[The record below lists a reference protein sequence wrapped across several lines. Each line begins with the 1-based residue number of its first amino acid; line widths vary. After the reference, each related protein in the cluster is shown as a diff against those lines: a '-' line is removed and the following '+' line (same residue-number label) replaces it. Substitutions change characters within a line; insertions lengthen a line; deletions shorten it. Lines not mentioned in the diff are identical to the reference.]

1 MLPHRVVT
9 DGLLS
14 DAQLESVVLA
24 GQAHDRHLEARYR
37 IGSSWETVHRC
48 KDETTGGACSGSD
61 HDNAVQDGETFSD
74 PVRFRRGWMLGDG
87 TGCGKGRQVAAIILD
102 HWLRG
107 RRRALWL
114 SQSDKL
120 LEDARRDWTAL
131 GGKEDHVIL
140 LGKFRQG
147 AEIPQDAGI
156 LFATYATLRSPTR
169 QGRASRLDQI
179 VGWLAG
185 GMTERDRHGFDGVI
199 VFDEAH
205 AMANAAGS
213 KGARGEVKPSAQG
226 RAGLRLQNALPDARI
241 AYVSATGATTVP
253 GLAYAGCLGLW
264 AAGETPFETR
274 SDFVQAMEA
283 GGVAAMEVVA
293 RDLKALG
300 LYQARALAFDGVEVD
315 ILVHPLTPEQRRIYN
330 SYAGAFK
337 VIHANIEAA
346 LIVGEGIETVL
357 SIVTV
362 LPRTAAAAALS
373 AGSLGAFAPP
383 PGVSR
388 ILIAQD
394 NDPAGERAAQ
404 RLAARCSA
412 TGLAA
417 IVLIPEHG
425 DFNDD
430 LMALGP
436 GVLAA
441 RLAPLLASAPP
452 PPPAPDE
459 EAGARD
465 R

>member
-1 MLPHRVVT
+1 MTLANIRGRAALDNSRPGSHDSPH
-9 DGLLS
+9 
-14 DAQLESVVLA
+14 
-24 GQAHDRHLEARYR
+24 HDRHRHAPKTRPRGGRHPPMSGPTATEIAAALGERAEDVCRRYLPRGRKHGRYWTAGDITGAPGRSLFVRLRPPGQPGKWTDAAAGTHGDLLDLIQVHTGGGLGPALAEARAFLALPPM
-37 IGSSWETVHRC
+37 VA
-48 KDETTGGACSGSD
+48 TTNDQPGAVPAASERT
-61 HDNAVQDGETFSD
+61 AAA
-74 PVRFRRGWMLGDG
+74 RRLWRACRPIDG
-87 TGCGKGRQVAAIILD
+87 TLAEAYLYARGISRGRFPALRFHPNLNYREQNTTRRFPALVAAVSEPATDAAEGAITGI
-102 HWLRG
+102 HRTWLGPG
-107 RRRALWL
+107 RPA
-114 SQSDKL
+114 K
-120 LEDARRDWTAL
+120 
-131 GGKEDHVIL
+131 
-140 LGKFRQG
+140 
-147 AEIPQDAGI
+147 
-156 LFATYATLRSPTR
+156 
-169 QGRASRLDQI
+169 
-179 VGWLAG
+179 
-185 GMTERDRHGFDGVI
+185 
-199 VFDEAH
+199 
-205 AMANAAGS
+205 AA
-213 KGARGEVKPSAQG
+213 
-226 RAGLRLQNALPDARI
+226 
-241 AYVSATGATTVP
+241 
-253 GLAYAGCLGLW
+253 
-264 AAGETPFETR
+264 
-274 SDFVQAMEA
+274 
-283 GGVAAMEVVA
+283 VA
-293 RDLKALG
+293 RPRKALG
-300 LYQARALAFDGVEVD
+300 RVHGHAVRLGV
-315 ILVHPLTPEQRRIYN
+315 PSTT
-330 SYAGAFK
+330 
-337 VIHANIEAA
+337 